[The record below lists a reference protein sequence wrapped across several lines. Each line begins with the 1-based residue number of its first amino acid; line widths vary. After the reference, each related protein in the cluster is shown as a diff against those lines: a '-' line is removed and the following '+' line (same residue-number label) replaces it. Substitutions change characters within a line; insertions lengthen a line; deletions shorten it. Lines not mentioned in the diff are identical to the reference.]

1 MKKQYRFETLQQHA
15 GQQPDPVT
23 GSRALPLYQ
32 TTSYVFKDTKTA
44 SALFD
49 LQEEG
54 YIYSRLHNP
63 TTDVLEKRCAALE
76 GGTAAV
82 AVASGSAAVTYA
94 VLNLCSQGDE
104 IIAAS
109 TIYGGTYNLFAET
122 LPEYG
127 ITAHFVNPDHPQ
139 NFAELINE
147 RTKLIFL
154 ETLGNPAINIPD
166 FEKIT
171 ELAHRHG
178 LPVFVD
184 NTFATPY
191 LFRPFDFGADIV
203 IHSCTKFMGGHG
215 TSIGGVIIEN
225 SQFDWAASGR
235 FAKLDRADA
244 SYHGIN
250 FVRDLPGCGFVTRIR
265 AKLLR
270 DTGAALSPFNAWL
283 LVQGLETLS
292 LRIERHVENTR
303 KLTAF
308 LNRHPAVDRVNYPE
322 LDGNPYQQLA
332 KKYLPAGCGSIF
344 SIDLCGGYEAA
355 CRFIDNLEIF
365 SNLANV
371 GDSKSLVIHPASTTH
386 QQLSEEALLAAGIS
400 SGTVRISVGL
410 ENADDLLEDLEN
422 ALHNI

>member
-225 SQFDWAASGR
+225 GQFDWAASGR

-283 LVQGLETLS
+283 
-292 LRIERHVENTR
+292 
-303 KLTAF
+303 
-308 LNRHPAVDRVNYPE
+308 
-322 LDGNPYQQLA
+322 
-332 KKYLPAGCGSIF
+332 
-344 SIDLCGGYEAA
+344 
-355 CRFIDNLEIF
+355 FID
-365 SNLANV
+365 
-371 GDSKSLVIHPASTTH
+371 
-386 QQLSEEALLAAGIS
+386 
-400 SGTVRISVGL
+400 VR
-410 ENADDLLEDLEN
+410 
-422 ALHNI
+422 